1 MSSVNKV
8 ILIGR
13 LGQDP
18 ETRFLPNGDAVTNI
32 SIATSET
39 WKDKQSGE
47 KREAVEWHKV
57 TFFRSLAEIAGQ
69 YLTKG
74 SNVYIEGKIKTR
86 KWQDKEGNDRY
97 STEIHADEM
106 RMLGGKSEGQGRGG
120 DSEKPSGAK
129 KPSLDD
135 MDDDI
140 PF

>member
-47 KREAVEWHKV
+47 KREAVEWHRV

-106 RMLGGKSEGQGRGG
+106 KMLGGKSEGQSKPAKQPEADFD
-120 DSEKPSGAK
+120 DSS
-129 KPSLDD
+129 
-135 MDDDI
+135 I